1 MAATTGSVD
10 SSAAANGAVSGPR
23 DATVPATAR
32 LDGWC
37 RHATPIA
44 SGGGALLVV
53 LCAVNFLDAMDVS
66 SMGPT
71 LPRIE
76 NALGMSPAGLQ
87 WVVSAYVLGYGGFLL
102 LGGRMADLFSR
113 RRLLL
118 GSLVVF
124 ALASLV
130 GGLANSGPLL
140 IAARLVKGISAAF
153 MAPAALAILLATWR
167 DEEARDRA
175 LGRFISIAAAGF
187 ALGLVVGGALTGASW
202 RLTMFLPS
210 VIAVVL
216 LAASRRV
223 VPAEAPRSEPR
234 GRVDAAGAVMVTA
247 GLLAVVFGVSHASTS
262 SWTDAT
268 TLVSLAAGI
277 VLLLSFG
284 PFEQRQREPLV
295 PLGIFRR
302 PELARAN
309 LNALFFQGIYVGFQ
323 FVATL
328 YYQNVL
334 GWTPLEA
341 GLAFLLGGA
350 IVLVAAPRFAA
361 RVAQFGPWPIVAL
374 GMALQTLGY
383 LWFTRIGHIDSV
395 VLVVVQ
401 QLLVGTGFAAVYP
414 SLNIAAVRNAR
425 PEEQGLASGMF
436 IAAVQIGSG
445 IVLAVVASVF
455 TSNAGAGLH
464 AYHAGLWTVFGIAA
478 AATLLAASGLLARN
492 QTTTAPVVGTDST
505 V

>member
-1 MAATTGSVD
+1 VTATTGSFESPVVD
-10 SSAAANGAVSGPR
+10 RAVSE
-23 DATVPATAR
+23 PADGIAESPTR

-37 RHATPIA
+37 RHARPIA

-76 NALGMSPAGLQ
+76 RALGMSPAALQ
-87 WVVSAYVLGYGGFLL
+87 WVVSGYVLGYGGFLL
-102 LGGRMADLFSR
+102 LGGRIADLFSR

-124 ALASLV
+124 AVASLI
-130 GGLANSGPLL
+130 GGLADSGGLL
-140 IAARLVKGISAAF
+140 IAARLIKGISAAF

-167 DEEARDRA
+167 EQDARDRA

-187 ALGLVVGGALTGASW
+187 ALGLVLGGALAGASW
-202 RLTMFLPS
+202 RLTMFLPTA
-210 VIAVVL
+210 IAVVL
-216 LAASRRV
+216 LVASQRV
-223 VPAEAPRSEPR
+223 VPAEPRRTGPR
-234 GRVDAAGAVMVTA
+234 GRIDVVGAVIGTA
-247 GLLAVVFGVSHASTS
+247 GLLAIVFGVSHASTS
-262 SWTDAT
+262 SWASAT
-268 TLVSLAAGI
+268 TLVALGLGA

-284 PFEQRQREPLV
+284 PIEGRRRDPLV
-295 PLGIFRR
+295 PLAIFRR
-302 PELARAN
+302 PGLARAN
-309 LNALFFQGIYVGFQ
+309 VNALFFQGIYVGFQ

-350 IVLVAAPRFAA
+350 IVLVSAPRFAE
-361 RVAQFGPWPIVAL
+361 RVARFGPWPLVTL
-374 GMALQTLGY
+374 GMVLQSLGY
-383 LWFTRIGHIDSV
+383 LWFTRFGHVDSI

-455 TSNAGAGLH
+455 TSNAGPGLH

-478 AATLLAASGLLARN
+478 GATLLAASGLLGRDRVA
-492 QTTTAPVVGTDST
+492 AASSAADGAL
-505 V
+505 